1 MFAAMVAVQV
11 QCTSAQCNMI
21 WLDQYTRYELQRQWM
36 QTMDLMSKNNVWRG
50 VGVVVGQQQLREDSR
65 VSHKLWPHLEHFAG
79 SHEWWMSMVL
89 PNLSL
94 LPSMNMLVVQC
105 RWWRFVLCTTLKG
118 CAAPRRCTHWWRRH
132 WCTQV
137 VQTFW
142 WLTAVTQTDHF
153 PQRSLTLP
161 FLHNNSLFSHPTSR
175 PNLSQ
180 SHSQI
185 TILTFGFFV
194 KSLWSVL
201 RMHTLY
207 PVVDRKAKNISKKA
221 NNIFQSGW
229 QLWCIGWGSI
239 DFTDREDI
247 WKQGSTHLMRG
258 T

>member
-1 MFAAMVAVQV
+1 MIYHVR
-11 QCTSAQCNMI
+11 CNGGSAGEI
-21 WLDQYTRYELQRQWM
+21 WLDWTCIPGMSCNASECRRWTWWAR
-36 QTMDLMSKNNVWRG
+36 TMYGGGLGLWWGNNSCGKIHVWVTSYDHTWNTLLVLMNGGWLWFCLICPYCLRWICWWCSVDGGDLCSAPLWRG
-50 VGVVVGQQQLREDSR
+50 V
-65 VSHKLWPHLEHFAG
+65 
-79 SHEWWMSMVL
+79 
-89 PNLSL
+89 
-94 LPSMNMLVVQC
+94 
-105 RWWRFVLCTTLKG
+105 
-118 CAAPRRCTHWWRRH
+118 RRPGGAHRWRRH

-161 FLHNNSLFSHPTSR
+161 FLHNNSLFSHPTTR

-207 PVVDRKAKNISKKA
+207 PVVDRKAKNIFKKA

-247 WKQGSTHLMRG
+247 WKQGSTHIMRG